1 MHGRRT
7 LEIELGDRHRPH
19 RAPAHARRARTR
31 GGREPEGESR
41 RPQGSRRQN
50 QGCISSFLYLLHAL
64 IPPRLS
70 QALRGGQAA
79 SIQGPVEVYVCAPP
93 DSTSAV
99 LNIQE
104 AYQTE
109 IDSLTKRAKTAE
121 SAFLSV
127 YKVIAEA
134 PDPYPLLEAALV
146 RVLDEPQ
153 TLRSSGL

>member
-1 MHGRRT
+1 M
-7 LEIELGDRHRPH
+7 L
-19 RAPAHARRARTR
+19 
-31 GGREPEGESR
+31 
-41 RPQGSRRQN
+41 
-50 QGCISSFLYLLHAL
+50 
-64 IPPRLS
+64 PRLP
-70 QALRGGQAA
+70 QAVRGGQAA
-79 SIQGPVEVYVCAPP
+79 GIQGPAEVYVRPPP
-93 DSTSAV
+93 DTTPAV

-146 RVLDEPQ
+146 RVLDECQ
-153 TLRSSGL
+153 TLRSSLL

>member
-1 MHGRRT
+1 
-7 LEIELGDRHRPH
+7 
-19 RAPAHARRARTR
+19 
-31 GGREPEGESR
+31 
-41 RPQGSRRQN
+41 
-50 QGCISSFLYLLHAL
+50 
-64 IPPRLS
+64 
-70 QALRGGQAA
+70 
-79 SIQGPVEVYVCAPP
+79 
-93 DSTSAV
+93 V

-146 RVLDEPQ
+146 RVLDETQ
-153 TLRSSGL
+153 TLRSSRLQDQAVKASEADDLEAQVRRLREENAELRKKVNEVSSLESAKAKAEGKLEQMEAKVRSSTVRPKPVLTCHTDGGADQRASRVEEERAQCHV